1 MKTRTQRIILTV
13 PFVLAV
19 VTIATRLD
27 LYYDSNMTYQ
37 SIATFLVAY
46 PLGIGRLEELKRI
59 RSTLHT

>member
-37 SIATFLVAY
+37 FIATLLVAY
-46 PLGIGRLEELKRI
+46 PAGYWAAGGTEEN
-59 RSTLHT
+59 